1 MGPSGSGKTT
11 VLNCVLGNASGVMEG
26 DVLINGAPHPRHFK
40 SIAKLIPQED
50 VMLSTL
56 TVREALW
63 FQAELVM
70 PQSAGKTAKS
80 ERIEAVL
87 QQLSLLQCADTRIGN
102 VESRGI
108 SGGERKR
115 TSIGLELLSNP
126 PVLCVDEPTSGLD
139 SKTAEDVVCI
149 LKRTLE
155 ESRRTCI
162 TTIHQP
168 SFRIF
173 SLFDRVLFLSQ
184 GRVAYNGPVKK
195 VEDFFSGIGY
205 PTPAKGEH
213 VADTRSV
220 SWLSACFM

>member
-11 VLNCVLGNASGVMEG
+11 VLNCLLGNASGTVEGAVM
-26 DVLINGAPHPRHFK
+26 VNGHAHPSHFK

-63 FQAELVM
+63 YQAELVM
-70 PQSAGKTAKS
+70 PQRVGRAAKDA
-80 ERIEAVL
+80 RIDAVL
-87 QQLSLLQCADTRIGN
+87 AQLSLSSCADTLIGN

-115 TSIGLELLSNP
+115 TSIALEMLSNP
-126 PVLCVDEPTSGLD
+126 RVLCVDEPTSGLD
-139 SKTAEDVVCI
+139 SKTAEDVVVI

-155 ESRRTCI
+155 ESQRTCI

-173 SLFDRVLFLSQ
+173 SLFDRVIFLSM
-184 GRVAYNGPVKK
+184 GRVAYNGPVKD
-195 VEDFFSGIGY
+195 VEQFFGNIGY
-205 PTPAKGEH
+205 PTPAKGMVNAVDCGFQEIQN
-213 VADTRSV
+213 V
-220 SWLSACFM
+220 